1 MPIHPGEADLRR
13 RLARGVKRE
22 RTRLGL
28 TQEEAAEAAGI
39 ATRQL
44 QRVEAG
50 TVNAGLSTLA
60 GLSRALGADVTRLLR

>member
-1 MPIHPGEADLRR
+1 MRR
-13 RLARGVKRE
+13 RLARATRRE
-22 RTRLGL
+22 RLRLGL
-28 TQEEAAEAAGI
+28 TQEEAAERAGM

-60 GLSRALGADVTRLLR
+60 GLCRAFKVDVRRLFEP